1 MGVSRT
7 GFPPSIANIGN
18 KYGPYKKAVKW
29 LWLTYAVYWSA
40 VALAAALALAG
51 YRLIEPEAMKRAFN
65 ETASLPYEQRL
76 LQSALDLLVVA
87 VASYPGLF
95 YAAAAYGAATAA
107 VSEAFGVGYAVLY
120 AAVAHVVLLFFAEVA
135 RWHPLAQWLAKRRV
149 EWGRY
154 LLWVAA
160 SCRFWGSSRS
170 RPGPPG
176 TAPRCRSRI

>member
-1 MGVSRT
+1 M
-7 GFPPSIANIGN
+7 
-18 KYGPYKKAVKW
+18 KW
-29 LWLTYAVYWSA
+29 LWFTYAVYWSA

-51 YRLIEPEAMKRAFN
+51 HHLVEPEAVKRAFN
-65 ETASLPYEQRL
+65 ETAYLPYEQRL
-76 LQSALDLLVVA
+76 LQSAPDLLVVA

-107 VSEAFGVGYAVLY
+107 VSEVFGVGYAVLY

-135 RWHPLAQWLAKRRV
+135 RWHPLAQRFAKRKV

-160 SCRFWGSSRS
+160 SLSLLGVLSL
-170 RPGPPG
+170 
-176 TAPRCRSRI
+176 